1 MTSTETTDTTKCVA
15 HGTPTLLRCAQCET
29 PVCPKCA
36 VWTEVGQKCPAC
48 SGRKQVSGLRR
59 LAPVLVLGGGVV
71 LVVLGLLYLGSDDFQ
86 GSDTEPMAVD
96 APGAMG
102 EEVSDGRL
110 SFTVERFECDDQ
122 TLEYQG
128 ERAAANGTFC
138 FVTVQVRNDGRRE
151 AVFFGGVQYLIDSSG
166 RRYDVDPAA
175 TGLYLRPTEEEIDE
189 EDFFFASELGPGEDT
204 GGVLVFDVAD
214 DAAIVEIELHAADL
228 GALDGISPPVGRGVK
243 VTLKQSPAT
252 TTTSGPIVPVTQ
264 PPDPFAPSSTPAP
277 GADGT

>member
-1 MTSTETTDTTKCVA
+1 MPSTETTDTTKCVA

-36 VWTEVGQKCPAC
+36 VWTEVGQKCPTC
-48 SGRKQVSGLRR
+48 SGRKHVSGLRR
-59 LAPVLVLGGGVV
+59 HAPALVLGGGVV
-71 LVVLGLLYLGSDDFQ
+71 LLVLGLLYLGSDAFQ
-86 GSDTEPMAVD
+86 GSDTEPMEVE

-110 SFTVERFECDDQ
+110 SFTVDRFECADQ
-122 TLEYQG
+122 TLEYEG
-128 ERAAANGTFC
+128 ERAAANGTYC

-166 RRYDVDPAA
+166 RRYDVDPVA
-175 TGLYLRPTEEEIDE
+175 TGLYLRPTPEQIEE

-204 GGVLVFDVAD
+204 AGVLVFDVAD
-214 DAAIVEIELHAADL
+214 DAEIIEIELHAADL

-252 TTTSGPIVPVTQ
+252 STTSGPIVPVTS
-264 PPDPFAPSSTPAP
+264 PSTPAPASGAP